1 MIFGI
6 NSTSVEISQ
15 VVVMPNIT
23 IFGILVSY
31 SHSSAF
37 TSSKHDNLPFLIR
50 GIIFV
55 ETKITKLNPDP
66 LLVA

>member
-1 MIFGI
+1 
-6 NSTSVEISQ
+6 
-15 VVVMPNIT
+15 MPNIT

-31 SHSSAF
+31 SDSSAF
-37 TSSKHDNLPFLIR
+37 TSSKHDTLLVFLIR